1 MACNFKAQVLKATPP
16 TGAEGIEKYLASRQ
30 MRGIGPAMAKRIV
43 ALFGDATLDIKRPSP
58 TG

>member
-1 MACNFKAQVLKATPP
+1 
-16 TGAEGIEKYLASRQ
+16 